1 MPKAI
6 RRTVREKNEEVVQ
19 RLKKLP
25 RYKTVQ
31 YMKQEERIK
40 EAIRAWKDPAETEI
54 TNLRTSASIFDVPY
68 STCFDRYK
76 GSMPLSENRGHNT
89 RLNEA

>member
-6 RRTVREKNEEVVQ
+6 RRIVREKNEEVVQ

-31 YMKQEERIK
+31 YMEQEERIK
-40 EAIRAWKDPAETEI
+40 EAIRAWKDPIETEI
-54 TNLRTSASIFDVPY
+54 MNL
-68 STCFDRYK
+68 
-76 GSMPLSENRGHNT
+76 
-89 RLNEA
+89 

>member
-6 RRTVREKNEEVVQ
+6 RRTAREKNEEVVQ

-31 YMKQEERIK
+31 YMAQEERIK
-40 EAIRAWKDPAETEI
+40 EAIYAWKDPAETEI
-54 TNLRTSASIFDVPY
+54 TNQYA
-68 STCFDRYK
+68 
-76 GSMPLSENRGHNT
+76 G
-89 RLNEA
+89 